1 MEIEPISS
9 FSALIFFLAEMQV
22 TFGSLSTSL
31 SGQRGHLLIS
41 FLLFLLNY
49 RLH

>member
-1 MEIEPISS
+1 MIKKPRL
-9 FSALIFFLAEMQV
+9 LIGNNSNFDSDFFAKMQV

-41 FLLFLLNY
+41 FPLLLLN
-49 RLH
+49 

>member
-9 FSALIFFLAEMQV
+9 FSALIFFAEMQV